1 MMRLFSAQA
10 SSIRARVPM
19 QMRRFRLE
27 CAAAADAKWLCNL
40 MNELGKRFGT
50 AATLDQDNSV
60 TLVRR

>member
-1 MMRLFSAQA
+1 
-10 SSIRARVPM
+10 M